1 MKNFKENKIKTV
13 IFDMDGTIYQ
23 LDGEN
28 NGFKNSTLHKKVKEN
43 TLKYFSEKETLTLED
58 AQKIVDEIN
67 TKNVFPSTF
76 AADRYNITRK
86 DFFDIVWDINPDSI
100 VTNYK
105 DAVHVVTELAKLDIE
120 LILLS
125 QAPKVWQNNVF
136 DFLNLSNVFSTIYT
150 GEDYMHK
157 TEMFPQI
164 CKNRDPLTILSIGD
178 QLETDI
184 IPAQEQGFHT
194 FHVSSP
200 KDLLKLIK
208 DNE

>member
-43 TLKYFSEKETLTLED
+43 TLKYFSEKENITLEE
-58 AQKIVDEIN
+58 AQKIIDEIN
-67 TKNVFPSTF
+67 TKDVFPSAY
-76 AADRYNITRK
+76 AAKRYNITRK
-86 DFFDIVWDINPDSI
+86 DFFDIVWNINPSSI
-100 VTNYK
+100 VSNYK
-105 DAVHVVTELAKLDIE
+105 DAVHVITELAKLDIE

-136 DFLNLSNVFSTIYT
+136 DFLNLSNFFSTIYT

-157 TEMFPQI
+157 TEIFPQI
-164 CKNRDPLTILSIGD
+164 SENRDPQTILSIGD

-184 IPAQEQGFHT
+184 VPAQEQGFHT
-194 FHVSSP
+194 FYVSSP

-208 DNE
+208 DDE